1 MAEYNHGQIG
11 QLVLKAQAG
20 DSDAFAQL
28 YGLTYKHV
36 YNYAARYL
44 KDEYLAQDA
53 VQDTYIHALK
63 YIRNIKDPTLFVAWI
78 NQIAFHTCYD
88 MCKKADGNYGLTDPE
103 QLELALDEN
112 VDHNPADALEQI
124 DERRIVNQAVE
135 SLPFHEKQVIVL
147 RYFNDMKIDELA
159 KTLSLSKST
168 IKRYL
173 KSAREHLEIY
183 LRGRI

>member
-11 QLVLKAQAG
+11 RLVVKAQAG

-28 YGLTYKHV
+28 YGLTYKHI

-88 MCKKADGNYGLTDPE
+88 MCKKADSNYGLAEPE
-103 QLELALDEN
+103 QLELALDDYT
-112 VDHNPADALEQI
+112 DHNPEDALEHI
-124 DERRIVNQAVE
+124 DEKRIVNQAIE
-135 SLPFHEKQVIVL
+135 NLPFHEKQVIVL
-147 RYFNDMKIDELA
+147 RYFNDMKLEEIA
-159 KTLSLSKST
+159 KALSLSRST
-168 IKRYL
+168 VKRHL
-173 KSAREHLEIY
+173 KSARENLEIY
-183 LRGRI
+183 LRERL